1 MRRGFSLA
9 RIFQLLHLRRQ
20 NYLGVLPKIWRPPL
34 NSTKLN
40 QATGH
45 DVQPPRTIAT
55 SFLKVANIKIFASDK
70 NFSSPAVSTITT
82 AKLPQFIEQW
92 KSITSDPAVLEI
104 VTGVN
109 IPFRCVPV
117 QTSPQVTKTLPESF
131 QILEQEVQSLLAK
144 GAICEVPFTQD
155 GFYSRLFLVPKKD
168 GSMRPV
174 VDLSPLNRFI
184 KTPHFK
190 MEHLTTVQSLLKQG
204 HNLTKL
210 DLKDAYLSG
219 AIHPQSQKYLRF
231 LWQKKAY
238 QFRALPSGLNIAP
251 LVFTRLM
258 KPVAGFLRKRGI
270 RLVLYLDDMLIIGST
285 PQETRQFTQMAMDL
299 LESLGFV
306 INKEK
311 SILTPSRLITF
322 LGFTINSMRML
333 FTLPQEKVQ
342 KLLTL
347 CRQIRSGLEVL
358 LRTLAQLLLE
368 SYRPAV
374 WKAPLHF
381 RHVQALLIRGLAESN
396 HNYTTQVPLTLQA
409 KGELTWWLQNLAKV
423 NGSPIIHP
431 TPDLTIFTDASL
443 TGWGAVCGNSQ
454 TNGKWSATE
463 KRLHINVLELKGA
476 MLEIQSLMKNQHSKI
491 ISLSMDNSTAV
502 AYINHK
508 GGTRSPELLN
518 VTLQLWNWCI
528 QSDLYIIARHV
539 PGKTNVTAVASQEN
553 SRTTATG

>member
-1 MRRGFSLA
+1 M
-9 RIFQLLHLRRQ
+9 
-20 NYLGVLPKIWRPPL
+20 
-34 NSTKLN
+34 
-40 QATGH
+40 
-45 DVQPPRTIAT
+45 
-55 SFLKVANIKIFASDK
+55 
-70 NFSSPAVSTITT
+70 
-82 AKLPQFIEQW
+82 
-92 KSITSDPAVLEI
+92 
-104 VTGVN
+104 
-109 IPFRCVPV
+109 
-117 QTSPQVTKTLPESF
+117 TKTLPESF

-184 KTPHFK
+184 ETPHFQ

-204 HNLTKL
+204 HYMTKL
-210 DLKDAYLSG
+210 DLKDAYLSV

-238 QFRALPSGLNIAP
+238 QFRALPFGLNIAP
-251 LVFTRLM
+251 SVFTRLM
-258 KPVAGFLRKRGI
+258 KPVASFLRKRGI

-322 LGFTINSMRML
+322 LGFTIDSMRML

-347 CRQIRSGLEVL
+347 CRQIRSGSEVL
-358 LRTLAQLLLE
+358 LRTLAQLLGLLE
-368 SYRPAV
+368 SYRQAV

-381 RHVQALLIRGLAESN
+381 RHLQALLIRGLAESN

-476 MLEIQSLMKNQHSKI
+476 MLGIQSLMKNQHSKI
-491 ISLSMDNSTAV
+491 ISLNMDNSTAV

-528 QSDLYIIARHV
+528 QNDLYIIARHV
-539 PGKTNVTAVASQEN
+539 PGKTNVTADRESREFQDNSDWMIDPIIIRPFLKDRRTDLFASRLTKQLASYISWRPDPSLF
-553 SRTTATG
+553 SRMPSARIGNT